1 MPDARGR
8 DAVLRY
14 ASHFS
19 QSPDGVVAD
28 LESYALL
35 LEKWQSI
42 QNLVSRETLGE
53 VWTRHFA
60 DSLQVL
66 KLLGEADRTILDLG
80 SGGGFPALP
89 LAIASKGSD
98 RRFILVEPTTRKAS
112 FLRTVARELGLRMR
126 VEARRTQ
133 EIDSRETG
141 PIDVITSRALAGLP
155 QLCALAAPFFG
166 PSTRAIFHKG
176 REHVEE
182 LVESGAVW
190 QHDVILVKSD
200 TDENG
205 VLVELKNLR
214 LKTVRS

>member
-1 MPDARGR
+1 MVDARSR
-8 DAVLRY
+8 EAILRY
-14 ASHFS
+14 AAHFS
-19 QSPDGVVAD
+19 RDAEAVIAD
-28 LESYALL
+28 LESYARL
-35 LEKWQSI
+35 LEKWQRI
-42 QNLVSRETLGE
+42 QNLVSRETLAE

-66 KLLGEADRTILDLG
+66 KLLAATDRTILDLG

-89 LAIASKGSD
+89 LAIASKGMD
-98 RRFILVEPTTRKAS
+98 RRFILVEPTSRKAS
-112 FLRTVARELGLRMR
+112 FLRTVARELGLDVQ
-126 VEARRTQ
+126 VEARRGQ

-166 PSTRAIFHKG
+166 PETRAIFHKG

-182 LVESGAVW
+182 LVESGALW
-190 QHDVILVKSD
+190 QHDVVLVKSD
-200 TDENG
+200 TDESG

-214 LKTVRS
+214 LKTGS